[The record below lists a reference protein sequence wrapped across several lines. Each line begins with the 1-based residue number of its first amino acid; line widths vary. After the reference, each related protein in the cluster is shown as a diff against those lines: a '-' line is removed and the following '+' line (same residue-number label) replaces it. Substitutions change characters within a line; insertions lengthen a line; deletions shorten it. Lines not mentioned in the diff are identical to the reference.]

1 MFVIALRL
9 AIVLAS
15 AYLFGLFVSWLF
27 WLFNSSDGGDDFR
40 DGEPDAPKPP
50 IPGKTLKL
58 EMDDKRLVEIDESY
72 YLAEFDLSNK

>member
-27 WLFNSSDGGDDFR
+27 WLFNSDGGDDFR
-40 DGEPDAPKPP
+40 DGEPDTPKPP
-50 IPGKTLKL
+50 NPGKAL
-58 EMDDKRLVEIDESY
+58 ELETDKKRLVEVDESY
-72 YLAEFDLSNK
+72 YLAEFDLSKK